1 MNILYNHD
9 LTKFTGFKTPV
20 TVKKF
25 VLIEHED
32 DFDILASMQLENP
45 LIIGGGTN
53 YLFVNP
59 EINEAISYTGTSITL
74 IEDADKYS
82 TVRVEAGKNWHKFI
96 MEMLE
101 RGLYGLENLVL
112 IPGNVGAA
120 PVQNIGAYGREVS
133 ETIIAVHCLNIHSGE
148 RILLTHEECMFQ
160 YRHSIFKHHEWKHVM
175 ITHVDFRLN
184 KFESP
189 MAKYP
194 DVEEYLRDHEIESPN
209 SKDIAHAIIQIRNKK
224 LPNPAS
230 IGNAGSFF
238 KNPIIPYS
246 VYNNLKKIYLDMPS
260 YPLNEHEVKLPAGWL
275 IDKAGWKDYRH
286 NGAGVHDRQ
295 ALVLINAND
304 AIGLDIY
311 ELSTMIQT
319 SVQELYGIILEPEVN
334 IIR

>member
-9 LTKFTGFKTPV
+9 LTNFTGFKTPV
-20 TVKKF
+20 NVKKY
-25 VLIEHED
+25 VLIEHEN
-32 DFDILASMQLENP
+32 DFDVLPSIQLINP

-59 EINEAISYTGTSITL
+59 DIDEAISFTGTNITL
-74 IEDADKYS
+74 LEDSDKYS
-82 TVRVEAGKNWHKFI
+82 LVRVEAGKNWHEFI
-96 MEMLE
+96 MEMLDN
-101 RGLYGLENLVL
+101 GLYGLENLVL

-133 ETIIAVHCLNIHSGE
+133 ETIIAVHCLNLHSGE
-148 RILLTHEECMFQ
+148 RNTLTNEECMFQ
-160 YRHSIFKHHEWKHVM
+160 YRNSIFKSQEWKHFM

-194 DVEEYLRDHEIESPN
+194 DVEEYLRKHEIESPN

-224 LPNPAS
+224 LPNPDI

-246 VYNNLKKIYLDMPS
+246 VYSSLKQTYLDMPS
-260 YPLNEHEVKLPAGWL
+260 YPLNEHEVKIPAGWL
-275 IDKAGWKDYRH
+275 IDKAGWKGYRF

-295 ALVLINAND
+295 ALVLINAEN
-304 AIGLDIY
+304 AFGHDIY
-311 ELSTMIQT
+311 ELSTKIQN
-319 SVQELYGIILEPEVN
+319 SVKELYGIDLEPEVN